1 MGDSYPENW
10 HFKGLKHE
18 AGMEEMRCMDSVS
31 GGEHGQRTTE
41 GFQLGV
47 TQNTSWKLL

>member
-1 MGDSYPENW
+1 MGDSYPEDW

-18 AGMEEMRCMDSVS
+18 AGMEMRSMDSVS
-31 GGEHGQRTTE
+31 GGERGQKTTE

-47 TQNTSWKLL
+47 TRNMSWKLL